1 MKRKIKR
8 KAIVGIVVFCL
19 VAFSLLISG
28 IKVPHSLNIF
38 AEVHPLQK
46 WQIVKGTDGQLT
58 SSLIDY
64 ETGFSNA
71 FGVTQFQRGESMVFS
86 FAEAMKNK
94 KEIIAG
100 DSIGVIRSSDVEE
113 NIVRL
118 EGELSVAKAELEANK
133 TGEKLPLITEAKNR
147 LEFAKAKLGQKKDT
161 FLRNEQLYKK
171 GFLPKESYETDL
183 WEIKQLEIEISIYQS
198 QLDAI
203 TSGLKPE
210 TLKFVE
216 SKIIALTNELES
228 LKKRSK
234 NFMVISPIN
243 GKVNRSFSA
252 DTILS
257 IINLDKVVMNVPL
270 KITYRNSLKEG
281 NLISVRFTN
290 YPEAFQAM
298 VLSLSNE
305 VKMLNN
311 EQVIVATI
319 LINNSSK
326 QLLPGMITQGTL
338 KLGTISIWDYFTNYI
353 LN

>member
-1 MKRKIKR
+1 MKKKIDRKI
-8 KAIVGIVVFCL
+8 IVGVVLFCAAVFFLL
-19 VAFSLLISG
+19 VSG

-58 SSLIDY
+58 SALIDF
-64 ETGFSNA
+64 EAGFSNA

-86 FAEAMKNK
+86 FSESMRNK
-94 KEIIAG
+94 KEIHAG

-118 EGELSVAKAELEANK
+118 EGELSVAKAELAANK
-133 TGEKLPLITEAKNR
+133 TGEKQPLITEAKNR
-147 LEFAKAKLGQKKDT
+147 LEFANAKLGQKKNT
-161 FLRNEQLYKK
+161 FQRNEQLYKK
-171 GFLPKESYETDL
+171 GFLPQENYETDL

-198 QLDAI
+198 QLEAI

-210 TLKFVE
+210 TIDLLE
-216 SKIIALTNELES
+216 SKITALTNELDA
-228 LKKRSK
+228 LKKRSN
-234 NFMVISPIN
+234 NFVVISPIN
-243 GKVNRSFSA
+243 GIVSRSFSS

-270 KITYRNSLKEG
+270 KIAYMHTLKEG
-281 NLISVRFTN
+281 KPVSVKFNN
-290 YPEAFQAM
+290 YSDDFQAR
-298 VLSLSNE
+298 LLALSNE

-311 EQVIVATI
+311 EQVIVAAI
-319 LINNSSK
+319 LINNSEK
-326 QLLPGMITQGTL
+326 QLLPGMIVQGTL
-338 KLGTISIWDYFTNYI
+338 RLGSISVWNYLSSYI